1 MQALARR
8 FAAPVFALAMFSSA
22 ALIFVL
28 QPLFGRMA
36 TPLLGGSPSVWN
48 ASMAFFQAAL
58 LVGYLYAHLLARLK
72 DLRLQAI
79 IHAVVLIAAW
89 TVLPVHI
96 SGALGAPN
104 PEHPAIWLLGVL
116 TLSVGAPFAA
126 ASATAPLLQSWY
138 AHTGREDAHDPYY
151 LYAASNLG
159 SFVGLLSYP
168 ALVEP
173 LLGVHAQSITWTFG
187 YVLVACLIA
196 LSATT
201 AIASHGPTPTESEHS
216 VPIAWPR
223 RLFWVAAAAVPSTL
237 TLGVTLHISTDV
249 ASAPL
254 LWVVP
259 LALYLGTFIIAFS
272 RGNER
277 IAKVIY
283 FIQPVVLALLIL
295 AYFFRSHW
303 GGALLANLLGFFV
316 SATVCHLAL
325 ARTRPPA
332 DRLTEFYFWVSL
344 GGVLG
349 GAFAA
354 FLAPVIF
361 NNVYEYP
368 LALAAAALFR
378 PAGKAHPSWRFAD
391 AAVASAVAIAIVVL
405 LLVIQPSP
413 APIIV
418 YAGAFAAAAALV
430 GASWS
435 EAPTPRGLRFAFL
448 GAGALLAALA
458 LYLAANL
465 HHVLEDYVIADRSR
479 VRIIQPWG
487 ALATALALTTMMF
500 VIYAAIQPRG
510 EGERSRIADIALGA
524 AAPGLVLLMGLGL
537 GADMI
542 AESIAIIGLCV
553 CALALALN
561 FHRRIVLAGLI
572 IVSFAIVFLEDREGI
587 HVITQQRGFF
597 GVLRTLEATY
607 PTTPPLVQRTLM
619 NGTTIHGAQIVTPP
633 LNRLPITYYNPRT
646 SLGEAILAGLST
658 GPSSNLALIGL
669 GTGTTACLMR
679 RTDHLTIFEINPQVI
694 RLSARPGGDFN
705 YVQSCQPQAEIRLGD
720 ARLNIAKEPDG
731 KFDVIVV
738 DAFSSDAIPAHLLTQ
753 QAVALYLRK
762 TSARGI
768 VVLHLSNRNLA
779 LVSESARVARDLHA
793 ATLYRV
799 SDYIHD
805 PGVPFTAGFAA
816 SAMIVA
822 RSPDVL
828 AHLPLKSP
836 DWRVLTPPPGRAW
849 SDDYINMSRA
859 LWDNFNG
866 KEECLIYPDQPRCGS
881 SPAAPRSPA
890 PAPPSPLRGRENPDA
905 PSSSP
910 SH

>member
-8 FAAPVFALAMFSSA
+8 LAAPVFALAMFSSA

-28 QPLFGRMA
+28 QPLFGRMV

-58 LVGYLYAHLLARLK
+58 LAGYLYAHLLARLK
-72 DLRLQAI
+72 DLRLQAL
-79 IHAVVLIAAW
+79 IHAVVLVGAW
-89 TVLPVHI
+89 TVLPIHV
-96 SGALGAPN
+96 STALGAPSS
-104 PEHPAIWLLGVL
+104 EHPALWLVGVL

-138 AHTGREDAHDPYY
+138 ARTGRADAHDPYY

-159 SFVGLLSYP
+159 SFIGLLSYP

-173 LLGVHAQSITWTFG
+173 LLGVHAQGLAWMSG

-196 LSATT
+196 VSAAT
-201 AIASHGPTPTESEHS
+201 AITSHGPTPTAVSHTAS
-216 VPIAWPR
+216 LTWPQ
-223 RLFWVAAAAVPSTL
+223 RLYWIAAAAAPSAL

-259 LALYLGTFIIAFS
+259 LALYLATFIIAFS
-272 RGNER
+272 RGNAPLAR
-277 IAKVIY
+277 FFY
-283 FIQPVVLALLIL
+283 FAQPITLALLTV
-295 AYFFRSHW
+295 AYFYRSHW
-303 GGALLANLLGFFV
+303 APALFANLIGFFV

-332 DRLTEFYFWVSL
+332 DRLTEFYFWISL

-354 FLAPVIF
+354 FAAPVVF

-368 LALAAAALFR
+368 LALAAATLFR
-378 PAGKAHPSWRFAD
+378 PRGAAHPSWRFSD
-391 AAVASAVAIAIVVL
+391 SAVAGAFAITAFVL
-405 LLVIQPSP
+405 ILVIQPSP

-418 YAGAFAAAAALV
+418 YAGAIGAAAALIA
-430 GASWS
+430 ASWS
-435 EAPTPRGLRFAFL
+435 EAPTTRMLRYGFL
-448 GAGALLAALA
+448 GAGVALAALA
-458 LYLAANL
+458 LYLAANMN
-465 HHVLEDYVIADRSR
+465 HILEDYVVLDRDR

-487 ALATALALTTMMF
+487 AITTAVALATLVF
-500 VIYAAIQPRG
+500 VIHAATQLRQAD
-510 EGERSRIADIALGA
+510 EKSRVADIALGV
-524 AAPGLVLLMGLGL
+524 AAPAFVLLIGLAL
-537 GADMI
+537 GSDMI
-542 AESIAIIGLCV
+542 AENIAFVGLCF

-561 FHRRIVLAGLI
+561 FHRPIVLGALVI
-572 IVSFAIVFLEDREGI
+572 ASFAIIFLEDREGVRI
-587 HVITQQRGFF
+587 ITQQRGFF
-597 GVLRTLEATY
+597 GVLRTLEATL
-607 PTTPPLVQRTLM
+607 PTTPPLTLRTLM
-619 NGTTIHGAQIVTPP
+619 NGTTIHGAQLTTPP
-633 LNRLPITYYNPRT
+633 LDRLPITYYNRQT
-646 SLGEAILAGLST
+646 SLGEAILAGLAT

-679 RTDHLTIFEINPQVI
+679 HADHLTIFEINPQVI
-694 RLSARPGGDFN
+694 RLSARRGGDFT
-705 YVQSCQPQAEIRLGD
+705 YVQNCQPRAEIRLGD

-753 QAVALYLRK
+753 EAIALYLRK

-779 LVSESARVARDLHA
+779 LVSESARVAKAIGA

-799 SDYIHD
+799 SDYISD
-805 PGVPFTAGFAA
+805 PGVPFSAGYAA
-816 SAMIVA
+816 STMIVA
-822 RSPDVL
+822 RSRAIL
-828 AHLPLKSP
+828 AQLPLQSNE
-836 DWRVLTPPPGRAW
+836 WRDLPAPPGRAW

-859 LWDNFNG
+859 LIDNFNG
-866 KEECLIYPDQPRCGS
+866 KEECLIYPDQPNC
-881 SPAAPRSPA
+881 PARPAIPHLPSPA
-890 PAPPSPLRGRENPDA
+890 PPNLPPGQGSRGA